1 MMDVH
6 FFFRP
11 DFTSCMEK
19 GSGYRKADR
28 LAALKGDDNDDN
40 LPEGARQA
48 LVTASSNLRF
58 METKPTNFDFDSETE
73 SEKANIKEQKL
84 AASMP
89 YSVPLAVSH
98 DEDVLVQDRE
108 LTIYEPLSAS
118 RWYRKV
124 IG

>member
-1 MMDVH
+1 
-6 FFFRP
+6 
-11 DFTSCMEK
+11 MEK

-118 RWYRKV
+118 RWYIKV